1 MLNENKY
8 RQSIIDTLTQNAIK
22 AYRDGVDDG
31 IEMANKDYERKEKD
45 SSRKQRC
52 ENCTHFSIGINDVGE
67 CDLIRTADGK
77 IEPDFYCKWF
87 CEFHLSFNDVES
99 LKKSTDG
106 FTKRIAKVN
115 DKIMVIDETG
125 ELSIVAAFLEK
136 YVDVELKRDD
146 VREMQKYILRILDY
160 DKDRDWTKLYTKKVN
175 SLIRPLGYIFHSYD
189 KKGYKDIV
197 WKVSKI
203 DY

>member
-22 AYRDGVDDG
+22 AYQDGVDDG

-106 FTKRIAKVN
+106 FTRNISNKDTVTDEV
-115 DKIMVIDETG
+115 DKASHA
-125 ELSIVAAFLEK
+125 LSYLEK
-136 YVDVELKRDD
+136 FADRELIRIKARTL
-146 VREMQKYILRILDY
+146 QHIILAIMGEEIIDHH
-160 DKDRDWTKLYTKKVN
+160 KMYTKKVN
-175 SLIRPLGYIFHSYD
+175 SIIRPLGYVFHSYD

>member
-106 FTKRIAKVN
+106 FTRNISNKDTVTDEV
-115 DKIMVIDETG
+115 DKASHA
-125 ELSIVAAFLEK
+125 LSYLEK
-136 YVDVELKRDD
+136 FADRELIRIKARTL
-146 VREMQKYILRILDY
+146 QHIILAIMGEEIIDHR
-160 DKDRDWTKLYTKKVN
+160 KMYTKKVN